1 MKKVYTCTK
10 SFAPVTM
17 PCKQK
22 KVKKKKKK
30 SFTHTMWDC
39 FIILVLKFKLRF
51 TYYLSALK
59 RYILFWFIQNETEFL
74 KIKKWLMYTFFAFRF

>member
-17 PCKQK
+17 PCKQT
-22 KVKKKKKK
+22 KVKKKKT

-74 KIKKWLMYTFFAFRF
+74 KIKKLLMYTFFAFRF

>member
-1 MKKVYTCTK
+1 MKTVYTCTK

-22 KVKKKKKK
+22 KSKKKK
-30 SFTHTMWDC
+30 SFKHTMWDY
-39 FIILVLKFKLRF
+39 FIILVLKFKLSL

-74 KIKKWLMYTFFAFRF
+74 KN

>member
-1 MKKVYTCTK
+1 MKKVNTCTN

-22 KVKKKKKK
+22 KFKKKK
-30 SFTHTMWDC
+30 SFKRTMLDY
-39 FIILVLKFKLRF
+39 FIMLVLKFKLSL

-59 RYILFWFIQNETEFL
+59 RYILFWFIQSETEF
-74 KIKKWLMYTFFAFRF
+74 

>member
-1 MKKVYTCTK
+1 MKTVYTCTK

-22 KVKKKKKK
+22 KVKKK
-30 SFTHTMWDC
+30 SFKHTMWDY
-39 FIILVLKFKLRF
+39 FIILVLKFKLSL

-59 RYILFWFIQNETEFL
+59 RYILFWFIQNETEF
-74 KIKKWLMYTFFAFRF
+74 